1 MSQEAVSIKG
11 TKNGLVIILDSSY
24 SFEDLK
30 IKLQEKIASAKGF
43 FKGAKFTIMAQKMS
57 EQESEEL
64 QEICCEYGLI
74 PCDEIELP
82 KAVGAEHTPPTT
94 HLPQM
99 AEDRAIP
106 LDAENCYLISHSLR
120 SGQKIQYDGHIT
132 VLGDVNAGAE
142 IVAGGNILVMG
153 SLRGVAHAGASGDRN
168 AVIVAYRLEPDQ
180 LRISDVI
187 ARSPE
192 QTVEH
197 NYPERAYLS
206 DNNIIIEPYTTTQIG
221 SRKKALF

>member
-1 MSQEAVSIKG
+1 MSQEAVNIKG
-11 TKNGLVIILDSSY
+11 TKNGLVIVLDSSY

-57 EQESEEL
+57 DQESEAL
-64 QEICCEYGLI
+64 QEICCEYGLV
-74 PCDEIELP
+74 PADNIELP
-82 KAVGAEHTPPTT
+82 KAVGENITHTA
-94 HLPQM
+94 HSPQK
-99 AEDRAIP
+99 ERDSAIP
-106 LDAENCYLISHSLR
+106 SDAEGCFLITHSLR
-120 SGQKIQYDGHIT
+120 SGQKVYHDGHIT

-168 AVIVAYRLEPDQ
+168 AVIVAWRLEPDQ

-192 QTVEH
+192 ETEQH

-206 DNNIIIEPYTTTQIG
+206 ENSIIIEPYSTTQIAG
-221 SRKKALF
+221 RKKALF

>member
-1 MSQEAVSIKG
+1 MSQEAVNIKG
-11 TKNGLVIILDSSY
+11 TKNGLVIVLDSSY

-57 EQESEEL
+57 VQESEAL
-64 QEICCEYGLI
+64 QEICCEYGLV
-74 PCDEIELP
+74 PADDIELP
-82 KAVGAEHTPPTT
+82 KAVGENITHTA
-94 HLPQM
+94 HSPQK
-99 AEDRAIP
+99 ERDNAIP
-106 LDAENCYLISHSLR
+106 SDADSCFLINHSLR
-120 SGQKIQYDGHIT
+120 SGQKVYYEGHIT

-192 QTVEH
+192 ETVQH
-197 NYPERAYLS
+197 DYPERAYLS
-206 DNNIIIEPYTTTQIG
+206 ENSIIIEPYSTTQIG